1 MCAEIVNLRQFRKGK
16 ARSQKDAA
24 AEQNRISFG
33 RTKIEKQLT
42 TALNEKA
49 GKTLD
54 QGKLEKPSPETD
66 ERR

>member
-1 MCAEIVNLRQFRKGK
+1 MSAEIVNLRQFRKGK
-16 ARSQKDAA
+16 VRSEKDAA

-33 RTKIEKQLT
+33 RTKSEKQLT

-54 QGKLEKPSPETD
+54 QGKLEKPFRD
-66 ERR
+66 ED